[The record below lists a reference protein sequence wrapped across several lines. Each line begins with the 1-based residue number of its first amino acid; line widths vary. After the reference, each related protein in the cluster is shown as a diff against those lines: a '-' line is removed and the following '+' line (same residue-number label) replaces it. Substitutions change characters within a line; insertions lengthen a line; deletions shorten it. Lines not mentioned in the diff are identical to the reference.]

1 MAQKRKSS
9 HKTIVKHYEIV
20 PNEYSLWGVPQNLI
34 TLQNDTIVCP
44 KCSDTLRK
52 DYTLIPI
59 SNNWNVKKYG
69 KYCYTCKCLY
79 INYPNEIVRFLKD
92 RPMAKGFTLDG
103 KELWCYS
110 ALKEQERKQKREKK
124 IIEKRQKQ
132 NRFFLQKARKRL
144 SGINSACMIIAVRF
158 EDKTIGEF
166 VVVNN
171 KNDED
176 ITNNIY
182 YYASQDCREILSAAF
197 EIKRNH
203 RGTLNG
209 KSFKVINSATYN
221 GICNSAPDSIAP
233 AYLYIKRGGGF
244 ISSVKNNNY
253 ELVDM
258 LLYSPFTARYEIIR
272 ATYDKREFE
281 YYTDAGNYRRFVN
294 QYGNPQIDV
303 LSSTCYRNFGG
314 FEDLNTESI
323 LHEFGY
329 NVNKSDGLSSAQ
341 RHGILSDLVDLEIL
355 KVEKIVEYLDWFIK
369 THTSSCYFEAR
380 CKWEF
385 DKKYIMNYKAN
396 PSRFLIAN
404 NEL

>member
-1 MAQKRKSS
+1 MAKKQNNSYNESAKY
-9 HKTIVKHYEIV
+9 YEIV
-20 PNEYSLWGVPQNLI
+20 IDENDYWNLPKKLI
-34 TLQNDTIVCP
+34 TLKDDSIICP
-44 KCSDTLRK
+44 KCSENLK
-52 DYTLIPI
+52 NDYTLIPV
-59 SNNWNVKKYG
+59 SGSRKAKVYG
-69 KYCYTCKCLY
+69 KYCSKCKRLY
-79 INYPNEIVRFLKD
+79 ISKPDEIVRFLKD
-92 RPMAKGFTLDG
+92 RPIAKDFTLDG
-103 KELWCYS
+103 NEMWRYS
-110 ALKEQERKQKREKK
+110 IQKEQKRKQKREKIK
-124 IIEKRQKQ
+124 NERRREYYREIIEKA
-132 NRFFLQKARKRL
+132 NERL
-144 SGINSACMIIAVRF
+144 SEKDSACMVVF
-158 EDKTIGEF
+158 VKLEDKTIIQF

-176 ITNNIY
+176 IINNIY
-182 YYASQDCREILSAAF
+182 HYTSQDCREILSAAF
-197 EIKRNH
+197 ETKKNR

-209 KSFKVINSATYN
+209 KNFKVIHCVTNK
-221 GICNSAPDSIAP
+221 GFCNSAPDSIAP
-233 AYLYIKRGGGF
+233 SYLNIKRGGGF

-258 LLYSPFTARYEIIR
+258 LLYSPFTERYEIIR

-329 NVNKSDGLSSAQ
+329 NVNKSDSLSSAQ
-341 RHGILSDLVDLEIL
+341 RHSILSDLVDLEIL

-385 DKKYIMNYKAN
+385 DKKYIMNYKTN

-404 NEL
+404 NEI